1 MKRSIVGPAI
11 LVAVVVAGASLGMSC
26 GGQGTQQTGSLIAVN
41 NGNGEQGST
50 QLSTFMNAK
59 CEATVSGLSGPLST
73 NRQGSSVALTRAE
86 NDHLIAL
93 VADHD
98 RDRLVVVDMTDQ
110 KVLSSEPTFGS
121 PEQVQILND
130 GRAVVSIS
138 SANHVE
144 VFQLTNASKSDAKA
158 ERLCA
163 RPVAAGPFGLATTPD
178 GSSVVVTSAWEPA
191 LTKLDTASF
200 TPKVVSRLAR
210 APRGVL
216 VDDSNHAY
224 VSHVVGANLS
234 VVDLGIETADAK
246 NIPLGVR
253 AGSAQAQDADLNVV
267 RLGSQAYSLT
277 SVEITKPASSTTAPQ
292 TGNPTGPETPPNVTG
307 TAPKPNP
314 KPAVPSI
321 NPTTT
326 IVPPQPQTPSV
337 RIVVPMVSVDP
348 GAPERPTRYY
358 YGPPPVAGVPKQ
370 APVAIVVDPKGQR
383 TLTTRVVATTG
394 NERSGECFV
403 PRASASVGDRLF
415 VTCLG
420 LDEVLE
426 LDGRS
431 ADPMRTIRARY
442 SVAKGPTGVAIA
454 TQENAAV
461 VYSQFD
467 EEIALVKLDGS
478 PGVRVHLDGG
488 ISHLDDVAAAG
499 RDIFY
504 RSDDP
509 RITAEGLACQSCH
522 PDGTED
528 GITWST
534 PEGLR
539 QTPMLAG
546 RLHGSAPF
554 GWSREQETLETYVT
568 DTCNRLGGSGLP
580 AGELSE
586 LATFIDQLPSPPV
599 SQYSAKD
606 AERGREVFIA
616 QKCDECHVGATGT
629 DHRSYTFSSN
639 DSTRFD
645 TPSLKNVGL
654 TAPYFHDG
662 RYTTMSDLLNDPA
675 NAMGHITQVPVE
687 DRKALEAYLESL

>member
-26 GGQGTQQTGSLIAVN
+26 GGSATTQPGSLIAVN
-41 NGNGEQGST
+41 NNGGEST
-50 QLSTFMNAK
+50 SQLASYMTAK
-59 CEATVSGLSGPLST
+59 CDATATGLSAPLSV

-110 KVLSSEPTFGS
+110 KVLSTEPTFGS

-138 SANHVE
+138 SANHIE
-144 VFQLTNASKSDAKA
+144 VFQLTNASKADAKA

-163 RPVAAGPFGLATTPD
+163 RPVAAGPFGLATTAD
-178 GSSVVVTSAWEPA
+178 GSSLVVTSAWEPA
-191 LTKLDTASF
+191 LTKIDTASF

-216 VDDSNHAY
+216 VDGNSAY

-234 VVDLGIETADAK
+234 VVDISTETSDAK
-246 NIPLGVR
+246 AVPLGVR

-267 RLGSQAYSLT
+267 RLGSQAYSLV
-277 SVEITKPASSTTAPQ
+277 SVEITKPASSVGTPQ
-292 TGNPTGPETPPNVTG
+292 VGVPTGPEVPPPVTG
-307 TAPKPNP
+307 VAPKPLP
-314 KPAVPSI
+314 KPAIPSI
-321 NPTTT
+321 NPTT
-326 IVPPQPQTPSV
+326 IVTPPVPQTPSV

-403 PRASASVGDRLF
+403 PRATASVGDRLF

-454 TQENAAV
+454 QQENAAV

-534 PEGLR
+534 PEGMR

-546 RLHGSAPF
+546 RLHGSQPF

-629 DHRSYTFSSN
+629 DHRSYTFSST

-687 DRKALEAYLESL
+687 DRKALEAYLDSL

>member
-26 GGQGTQQTGSLIAVN
+26 GGTSTQQPGSLISVN
-41 NGNGEQGST
+41 NNSGEAGS
-50 QLSTFMNAK
+50 QLESFMTAK
-59 CEATVSGLSGPLST
+59 CDATAAGLSAPLSV
-73 NRQGSSVALTRAE
+73 NRQGSSVALTRAD

-110 KVLSSEPTFGS
+110 KVLSTEPTFGS
-121 PEQVQILND
+121 PEQVQILAD

-138 SANHVE
+138 SANHIE
-144 VFQLTNASKSDAKA
+144 VFQLTNASKADAKA

-163 RPVAAGPFGLATTPD
+163 RPVAAGPFGLATTAD
-178 GSSVVVTSAWEPA
+178 GSSLVVTSAWEPA
-191 LTKLDTASF
+191 LTKIDTASF

-216 VDDSNHAY
+216 VDGNNAY

-234 VVDLGIETADAK
+234 VVDLGVETSDAK
-246 NIPLGVR
+246 AVPLGVR

-267 RLGSQAYSLT
+267 RLGSQAYSLV
-277 SVEITKPASSTTAPQ
+277 SVEITKPASVGTPQ
-292 TGNPTGPETPPNVTG
+292 VTG
-307 TAPKPNP
+307 TVGPEVPPPVTGIAPKPLP
-314 KPAVPSI
+314 KPAVPST
-321 NPTTT
+321 NLTTPV
-326 IVPPQPQTPSV
+326 VPPTPQTPSV

-403 PRASASVGDRLF
+403 PRATASVGDRLF

-454 TQENAAV
+454 QQENAAV

-534 PEGLR
+534 PEGMR

-629 DHRSYTFSSN
+629 DHRSYTFSSG

>member
-1 MKRSIVGPAI
+1 MKRSIVGPVI
-11 LVAVVVAGASLGMSC
+11 LGAVVVGGAALGMSC
-26 GGQGTQQTGSLIAVN
+26 GGSSTQQPGSLIAVN
-41 NGNGEQGST
+41 NNGEQAGN
-50 QLSTFMNAK
+50 QLDSFMSAK
-59 CEATVSGLSGPLST
+59 CDATATGLSGPVSE
-73 NRQGSSVALTRAE
+73 NRQGSSVALTRA
-86 NDHLIAL
+86 DGHLIAL

-98 RDRLVVVDMTDQ
+98 RDRVVAVDMTDQ
-110 KVLSSEPTFGS
+110 KMLTSIPTFGS

-130 GRAVVSIS
+130 GRAVVSIE

-144 VFQLTNASKSDAKA
+144 VLQLTNATQADAKID
-158 ERLCA
+158 RLCA
-163 RPVAAGPFGLATTPD
+163 RPVPAGPFGLASTPD
-178 GSSVVVTSAWEPA
+178 GANIVVTSAWEPA
-191 LTKLDTASF
+191 LTKIDTATF
-200 TPKVVSRLAR
+200 TPKVMSRLAR
-210 APRGVL
+210 APRGGL

-234 VVDLGIETADAK
+234 VVDLGVESPDAK
-246 NIPLGVR
+246 SIPMGVR

-267 RLGSQAYSLT
+267 RLGSQGYSLA
-277 SVEITKPASSTTAPQ
+277 SVVI
-292 TGNPTGPETPPNVTG
+292 
-307 TAPKPNP
+307 PKPNP
-314 KPAVPSI
+314 TKPAVPGTNPATPVDPPAPQAPSI
-321 NPTTT
+321 
-326 IVPPQPQTPSV
+326 

-348 GAPERPTRYY
+348 GAPERPTRFY

-403 PRASASVGDRLF
+403 PRATASSGDRLF

-442 SVAKGPTGVAIA
+442 SVAKGPTGVAVA
-454 TQENAAV
+454 NQENAAV

-488 ISHLDDVAAAG
+488 VSHLDDVAAAG

-546 RLHGSAPF
+546 RLHGSAPY

-586 LATFIDQLPSPPV
+586 LATFIDQLPSPPA
-599 SQYSAKD
+599 SQYSDKD
-606 AERGREVFIA
+606 AERGREVFMA

-645 TPSLKNVGL
+645 SPSLKNVAL

-662 RYTTMSDLLNDPA
+662 RYTTLSDLLNDPA
-675 NAMGHITQVPVE
+675 NAMGHITSVPVE
-687 DRKALEAYLESL
+687 DRKALEAYLLSL